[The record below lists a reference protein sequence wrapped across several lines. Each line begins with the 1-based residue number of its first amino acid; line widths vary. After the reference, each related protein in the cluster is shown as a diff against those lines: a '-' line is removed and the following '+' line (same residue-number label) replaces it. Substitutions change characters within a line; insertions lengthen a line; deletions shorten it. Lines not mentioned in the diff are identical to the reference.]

1 MDWDTIYED
10 LKVRNWVILLIL
22 SSLSYFLLSPT
33 QTLGTIIGGFLVIAN
48 FKIFQHTLHEA
59 FCSGGQLKT
68 KRISIILKFY
78 FRLLALGLIMA
89 VLIVKE
95 WVDPVGLAIGLST
108 VVIAITFLGVSMA
121 LKTKGK
127 EAS

>member
-10 LKVRNWVILLIL
+10 LKLRNWIILLIL
-22 SSLSYFLLSPT
+22 SSLSYFLLSPA

-48 FKIFQHTLHEA
+48 FNIFQHTLCEA
-59 FCSGGQLKT
+59 FGNGDQLKT
-68 KRISIILKFY
+68 KRISIIFKFS

-95 WVDPVGLAIGLST
+95 WVEPVGLAIGLST